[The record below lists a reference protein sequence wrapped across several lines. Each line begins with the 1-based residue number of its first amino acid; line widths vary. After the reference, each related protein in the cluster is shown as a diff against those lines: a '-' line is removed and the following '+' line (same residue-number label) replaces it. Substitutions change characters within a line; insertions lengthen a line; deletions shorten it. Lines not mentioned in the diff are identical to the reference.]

1 MADPQDILVNINQQE
16 LDKFNNTYMPLLLQM
31 QDSMSTRSADY
42 VNASD
47 ESVKDTQDLYYNQ
60 MQLNNEIT
68 GQQATTQQTGAA
80 GRAASLGSTSA
91 YNAGA
96 NDAVDTAEDVNKNVA
111 LGVLNTQ
118 TNLTNQALS
127 DASSAS
133 GLASSRAVQNANA
146 KQAQAAQN
154 QQAIGMAAMT
164 AMMMM

>member
-1 MADPQDILVNINQQE
+1 MADPQDILVNINQEE

-31 QDSMSTRSADY
+31 QDSMTTRASDY

-47 ESVKDTQDLYYNQ
+47 ESVKDTKDLYYNQ
-60 MQLNNEIT
+60 MRLNNEIT
-68 GQQATTQQTGAA
+68 GQQATTEQTASA

-111 LGVLNTQ
+111 LGLLNTQ
-118 TNLTNQALS
+118 TNLTNQSIA

-146 KQAQAAQN
+146 EQAQSAQN
-154 QQAIGMAAMT
+154 QQAIGMAAMA